1 MAKVKYVPIPLD
13 MAEDIEE
20 LSDEEI
26 GLVVRAYLQYG
37 RSRET
42 AEMPRTIKYL
52 YNALVRELDRA
63 SDGYE
68 KKIAAGKSGGRGRPK
83 KEPSEEIQQPE
94 SEQAQLNP
102 KPEQKPEV
110 HAHAPFISDEEAA
123 EIQQGTN
130 DALDEA
136 KRQGF
141 PDTTATMETLNQ
153 LVADNG
159 AEEVL
164 ECVKIAG
171 ESGKPNIRYLK
182 GVINGRAKEKQEK
195 ERREQARIEA
205 EKHPIRF
212 INSTDEIEVHEP
224 PKIKQRDVFMSC
236 VKNQPTEHPEIR
248 TKLEEL
254 ARAWSS

>member
-13 MAEDIEE
+13 MADDIEE

-37 RSRET
+37 RSGEK

-63 SDGYE
+63 SEGYE
-68 KKIAAGKSGGRGRPK
+68 KKVAAGKSGGRGRPK
-83 KEPSEEIQQPE
+83 KEHSEEIQQPE
-94 SEQAQLNP
+94 PAQLNP
-102 KPEQKPEV
+102 EPEQKPEMRT
-110 HAHAPFISDEEAA
+110 HTPFISDEEAA

-130 DALDEA
+130 EVLDEA
-136 KRQGF
+136 QRQGF
-141 PDTTATMETLNQ
+141 PDTTATMDTINQ

-171 ESGKPNIRYLK
+171 ESGKANVRYLK
-182 GVINGRAKEKQEK
+182 GVINGRAKEKQK
-195 ERREQARIEA
+195 EAQREQARIEA

-212 INSTDEIEVHEP
+212 INSTDEIEVREP
-224 PKIKQRDVFMSC
+224 PRIKQRDVFMSC
-236 VKNQPTEHPEIR
+236 VKNQPTEHPEVR

>member
-1 MAKVKYVPIPLD
+1 M
-13 MAEDIEE
+13 
-20 LSDEEI
+20 
-26 GLVVRAYLQYG
+26 
-37 RSRET
+37 
-42 AEMPRTIKYL
+42 
-52 YNALVRELDRA
+52 
-63 SDGYE
+63 
-68 KKIAAGKSGGRGRPK
+68 
-83 KEPSEEIQQPE
+83 
-94 SEQAQLNP
+94 
-102 KPEQKPEV
+102 
-110 HAHAPFISDEEAA
+110 
-123 EIQQGTN
+123 
-130 DALDEA
+130 LDEA

-141 PDTTATMETLNQ
+141 PDTTATMDNINQ

-159 AEEVL
+159 TEEVL

-212 INSTDEIEVHEP
+212 VNSTDEIEGPEP

-236 VKNQPTEHPEIR
+236 VNKQPMEHPEVR

>member
-1 MAKVKYVPIPLD
+1 MELEYVPVQVAMRREI
-13 MAEDIEE
+13 AR
-20 LSDEEI
+20 LSDEETGRALKAI
-26 GLVVRAYLQYG
+26 LDYMATGEDVEPEGNAAFLYLALLRECDKICKIHEVR
-37 RSRET
+37 S
-42 AEMPRTIKYL
+42 
-52 YNALVRELDRA
+52 
-63 SDGYE
+63 
-68 KKIAAGKSGGRGRPK
+68 AGGKAGGRGRPK
-83 KEPSEEIQQPE
+83 KTKAEEIQQPE

-102 KPEQKPEV
+102 ETEQKPE
-110 HAHAPFISDEEAA
+110 AHTPAPFISDEEAV

-130 DALDEA
+130 EVLDEA
-136 KRQGF
+136 QRQGF

-159 AEEVL
+159 TEEVL
-164 ECVKIAG
+164 KCVKIAG

-224 PKIKQRDVFMSC
+224 PKIKQRDVFMNS
-236 VKNQPTEHPEIR
+236 VGYPEVR
-248 TKLEEL
+248 TKLEEI
-254 ARAWSS
+254 AKKWSS

>member
-37 RSRET
+37 RSGET

-94 SEQAQLNP
+94 SAQLNP

-110 HAHAPFISDEEAA
+110 HTPAPFISDEAAA

-130 DALDEA
+130 DVLDEA

-141 PDTTATMETLNQ
+141 PDTTATMDNINQ

-159 AEEVL
+159 TEEVL

-212 INSTDEIEVHEP
+212 VNSTDEIEVQVP
-224 PKIKQRDVFMSC
+224 PKIKQRDVFFNS
-236 VKNQPTEHPEIR
+236 VGYPEVR
-248 TKLEEL
+248 TKLEEI
-254 ARAWSS
+254 AKKWSS

>member
-37 RSRET
+37 RSGET

-94 SEQAQLNP
+94 SAQLNP
-102 KPEQKPEV
+102 EPEQKPKS
-110 HAHAPFISDEEAA
+110 HTPAPFISDEEAA

-130 DALDEA
+130 DVLDEA

-153 LVADNG
+153 LVADNS

-182 GVINGRAKEKQEK
+182 GVINGRAKEKQK
-195 ERREQARIEA
+195 EAQREQARIEA

-212 INSTDEIEVHEP
+212 INSTDEIEVHET
-224 PKIKQRDVFMSC
+224 PKIKQRDVFLSS
-236 VKNQPTEHPEIR
+236 VGYPEVR
-248 TKLEEL
+248 TKLEEI
-254 ARAWSS
+254 ARKWSS

>member
-1 MAKVKYVPIPLD
+1 MELEYVPVQVAMRREI
-13 MAEDIEE
+13 AR
-20 LSDEEI
+20 LSDEETGRALKAI
-26 GLVVRAYLQYG
+26 LDYMATGEDVEPEGNAAFLYLALLRECDKICKIHEVR
-37 RSRET
+37 S
-42 AEMPRTIKYL
+42 
-52 YNALVRELDRA
+52 
-63 SDGYE
+63 
-68 KKIAAGKSGGRGRPK
+68 AGGKAGGRGRPK

-94 SEQAQLNP
+94 PAQLNP
-102 KPEQKPEV
+102 ETEQKPEV
-110 HAHAPFISDEEAA
+110 HTPAPFISDEEAA

-130 DALDEA
+130 EVLDEA

-159 AEEVL
+159 TEEVL

-212 INSTDEIEVHEP
+212 IKSTDEIEVHEP
-224 PKIKQRDVFMSC
+224 PKVKQRDVFLSS
-236 VKNQPTEHPEIR
+236 VGYPEVR
-248 TKLEEL
+248 TKLEEI
-254 ARAWSS
+254 ARAWS

>member
-13 MAEDIEE
+13 MADDIEE

-37 RSRET
+37 RSGET

-63 SDGYE
+63 SEGYE
-68 KKIAAGKSGGRGRPK
+68 KKVAAGKSGGRGRPK
-83 KEPSEEIQQPE
+83 KELPEEIQQP
-94 SEQAQLNP
+94 EQAQLNP
-102 KPEQKPEV
+102 KQEQKPEV
-110 HAHAPFISDEEAA
+110 HTPAPFISDEAAA

-130 DALDEA
+130 EVLNEA

-153 LVADNG
+153 LVADNS

-224 PKIKQRDVFMSC
+224 PKVKQRDVFMNS
-236 VKNQPTEHPEIR
+236 VGYPEVR
-248 TKLEEL
+248 TKLEEI
-254 ARAWSS
+254 ARKWSS

>member
-37 RSRET
+37 RSGET

-52 YNALVRELDRA
+52 YNALIRELDRA

-94 SEQAQLNP
+94 SAQLNP
-102 KPEQKPEV
+102 EPEQKPKS
-110 HAHAPFISDEEAA
+110 HTPAPFISDEEAA

-130 DALDEA
+130 EVLGEA

-153 LVADNG
+153 LVADNS
-159 AEEVL
+159 AEEML

-182 GVINGRAKEKQEK
+182 GVVNGRAKEKQKEAQREK
-195 ERREQARIEA
+195 ARIEA
-205 EKHPIRF
+205 EKRRKRRRK
-212 INSTDEIEVHEP
+212 E
-224 PKIKQRDVFMSC
+224 
-236 VKNQPTEHPEIR
+236 
-248 TKLEEL
+248 
-254 ARAWSS
+254 

>member
-1 MAKVKYVPIPLD
+1 MHTP
-13 MAEDIEE
+13 
-20 LSDEEI
+20 
-26 GLVVRAYLQYG
+26 
-37 RSRET
+37 
-42 AEMPRTIKYL
+42 
-52 YNALVRELDRA
+52 
-63 SDGYE
+63 
-68 KKIAAGKSGGRGRPK
+68 
-83 KEPSEEIQQPE
+83 
-94 SEQAQLNP
+94 
-102 KPEQKPEV
+102 
-110 HAHAPFISDEEAA
+110 APFISDEEAA

-130 DALDEA
+130 EVLDEA

-153 LVADNG
+153 LVADNS

-182 GVINGRAKEKQEK
+182 GVVNGRAKEKQK
-195 ERREQARIEA
+195 EAQREQARIEA

-212 INSTDEIEVHEP
+212 INSTDEIEVREP
-224 PKIKQRDVFMSC
+224 PKVKQRDVFLSC
-236 VKNQPTEHPEIR
+236 VKNQPTEHPEVR

>member
-37 RSRET
+37 RSGET

-94 SEQAQLNP
+94 SAQLNP
-102 KPEQKPEV
+102 EPEKKPKS
-110 HAHAPFISDEEAA
+110 HTHAPFISDEEAA

-130 DALDEA
+130 AVLDEA
-136 KRQGF
+136 QRQGF
-141 PDTTATMETLNQ
+141 PETTATMDTINQ

-171 ESGKPNIRYLK
+171 ESGKANVRYRK
-182 GVINGRAKEKQEK
+182 GVINGRTKEKQEK

-212 INSTDEIEVHEP
+212 INSTDEIEGPEP

-236 VKNQPTEHPEIR
+236 VKKQPMEHPEVR

>member
-37 RSRET
+37 RSGET

-94 SEQAQLNP
+94 SAQLNP
-102 KPEQKPEV
+102 EPEQKPELR
-110 HAHAPFISDEEAA
+110 APASFISDEEAA

-130 DALDEA
+130 AVLDEA
-136 KRQGF
+136 QRQGF

-153 LVADNG
+153 LVADNS

-182 GVINGRAKEKQEK
+182 GVINGRAKERQEE
-195 ERREQARIEA
+195 ERQARIDA
-205 EKHPIRF
+205 EKYPVVSSADYDYKPPSVTF
-212 INSTDEIEVHEP
+212 GEVF
-224 PKIKQRDVFMSC
+224 KKYAKQRAL
-236 VKNQPTEHPEIR
+236 EHPEER
-248 TKLEEL
+248 VKLEEL
-254 ARAWSS
+254 AGRFS

>member
-37 RSRET
+37 RSGET

-94 SEQAQLNP
+94 QAQLNP
-102 KPEQKPEV
+102 KQEQKPEV
-110 HAHAPFISDEEAA
+110 HTPAPFISDEAAA

-130 DALDEA
+130 EVLDEA

-153 LVADNG
+153 LVADNS

-182 GVINGRAKEKQEK
+182 GVINGRAKEKQK
-195 ERREQARIEA
+195 EAQREQARIEA

-212 INSTDEIEVHEP
+212 INSTDEIEGPEP

-236 VKNQPTEHPEIR
+236 VKKQPMEHPEVR

>member
-37 RSRET
+37 RSGET

-94 SEQAQLNP
+94 PAQLNP
-102 KPEQKPEV
+102 ETEQKPEV
-110 HAHAPFISDEEAA
+110 RTTAPFISDEEAA

-130 DALDEA
+130 DVLDEA

-141 PDTTATMETLNQ
+141 TDTTATMETLNQ

-159 AEEVL
+159 TEEVL

-212 INSTDEIEVHEP
+212 IKSTDEIEVHEP
-224 PKIKQRDVFMSC
+224 PKVKQRDVFLSS
-236 VKNQPTEHPEIR
+236 VGYPEVR
-248 TKLEEL
+248 TKLEEI
-254 ARAWSS
+254 ARAWS

>member
-37 RSRET
+37 RSGET

-94 SEQAQLNP
+94 SAQLNP
-102 KPEQKPEV
+102 EPEQKPKS
-110 HAHAPFISDEEAA
+110 HTTAPFISDEEAA

-130 DALDEA
+130 AVLDEA
-136 KRQGF
+136 QRQGF
-141 PDTTATMETLNQ
+141 PETTATMDTINQ

-171 ESGKPNIRYLK
+171 ESGKANVRYLK

-212 INSTDEIEVHEP
+212 INSTDEIEVPEP
-224 PKIKQRDVFMSC
+224 PKIKQRDVFMNS
-236 VKNQPTEHPEIR
+236 VGYPEVR
-248 TKLEEL
+248 TKLEEI
-254 ARAWSS
+254 ARKWSS

>member
-37 RSRET
+37 RSGET

-68 KKIAAGKSGGRGRPK
+68 KKIAAGKSGGRSRPK

-94 SEQAQLNP
+94 PAQLNP
-102 KPEQKPEV
+102 ETEQKPEV
-110 HAHAPFISDEEAA
+110 HTPAPFISDEEAA

-130 DALDEA
+130 EVLDEA

-159 AEEVL
+159 TEEVL

-182 GVINGRAKEKQEK
+182 GVINGRAKEKQK
-195 ERREQARIEA
+195 EAQREQARIEA

-212 INSTDEIEVHEP
+212 IKSTDEIEVHEP
-224 PKIKQRDVFMSC
+224 PKVKQRDVFLSS
-236 VKNQPTEHPEIR
+236 VGYPEVR
-248 TKLEEL
+248 TNLEEI

>member
-37 RSRET
+37 RSGET

-94 SEQAQLNP
+94 SAQLNP
-102 KPEQKPEV
+102 EPEQKPEV
-110 HAHAPFISDEEAA
+110 RAPASFISDEEAA

-130 DALDEA
+130 AVLDEA
-136 KRQGF
+136 QRQGF

-153 LVADNG
+153 LVADNS

-182 GVINGRAKEKQEK
+182 GVINGRAKEKQK
-195 ERREQARIEA
+195 EAQREQARIEA

-212 INSTDEIEVHEP
+212 INSTDEIEVREP
-224 PKIKQRDVFMSC
+224 PKVKQRDVFMSC
-236 VKNQPTEHPEIR
+236 VKNQPTEHPEVR

>member
-1 MAKVKYVPIPLD
+1 MELEYVPVQVAMRREI
-13 MAEDIEE
+13 AR
-20 LSDEEI
+20 LSDEEAGRAI
-26 GLVVRAYLQYG
+26 KAILDYVATGEDVEPEGNAAFLYLALLRECDKICKIHEVR
-37 RSRET
+37 S
-42 AEMPRTIKYL
+42 
-52 YNALVRELDRA
+52 
-63 SDGYE
+63 
-68 KKIAAGKSGGRGRPK
+68 AGGKAGGRGRPK

-94 SEQAQLNP
+94 PAQLNP
-102 KPEQKPEV
+102 ETEQKPEV
-110 HAHAPFISDEEAA
+110 RTTAPFISDEEAA

-130 DALDEA
+130 DVLDEA

-141 PDTTATMETLNQ
+141 TDTTATMETLNQ

-159 AEEVL
+159 TEEVL

-224 PKIKQRDVFMSC
+224 PKIKQRDVFMNS
-236 VKNQPTEHPEIR
+236 VGYPEVR
-248 TKLEEL
+248 TKLEEI
-254 ARAWSS
+254 ARKWSS

>member
-1 MAKVKYVPIPLD
+1 MELEYVPVQVAMRREI
-13 MAEDIEE
+13 AR
-20 LSDEEI
+20 LSDEETGRALKAI
-26 GLVVRAYLQYG
+26 LDYMATGEDVEPEGNAAFLYLALLRECDKICKIHEVRSAG
-37 RSRET
+37 
-42 AEMPRTIKYL
+42 
-52 YNALVRELDRA
+52 
-63 SDGYE
+63 
-68 KKIAAGKSGGRGRPK
+68 GKSGGRGRPK

-94 SEQAQLNP
+94 PAQLNP
-102 KPEQKPEV
+102 ETEQKPEV
-110 HAHAPFISDEEAA
+110 HTPAPFISDEEAA

-130 DALDEA
+130 EVLDEA

-153 LVADNG
+153 LVADNGG

-212 INSTDEIEVHEP
+212 IKSTDEIGVRDP
-224 PKIKQRDVFMSC
+224 PKVKQRDVFMSC
-236 VKNQPTEHPEIR
+236 VKNQPMEHPEVR

>member
-37 RSRET
+37 RSGET

-94 SEQAQLNP
+94 SAQLNP
-102 KPEQKPEV
+102 EPEQKPKS
-110 HAHAPFISDEEAA
+110 HTPAPFISDEEAA

-130 DALDEA
+130 AVLDEA
-136 KRQGF
+136 QRQGF
-141 PDTTATMETLNQ
+141 PETTATMDTINQ

-171 ESGKPNIRYLK
+171 ESGKANVRYLK
-182 GVINGRAKEKQEK
+182 GVINGRAKEKQK
-195 ERREQARIEA
+195 EAQREQARIEA

-212 INSTDEIEVHEP
+212 INSTDEIEVHET
-224 PKIKQRDVFMSC
+224 PKIKQRDVFLSS
-236 VKNQPTEHPEIR
+236 VGYPEVR
-248 TKLEEL
+248 TKVEEI
-254 ARAWSS
+254 ARKWSS

>member
-37 RSRET
+37 RSGET

-94 SEQAQLNP
+94 PAQLNP
-102 KPEQKPEV
+102 ETEQKPEV
-110 HAHAPFISDEEAA
+110 HTPAPFISDEEAA

-130 DALDEA
+130 EVLDEA

-159 AEEVL
+159 TEEVL

-182 GVINGRAKEKQEK
+182 GVINGRAKERQEE
-195 ERREQARIEA
+195 ERQARIDA
-205 EKHPIRF
+205 EKYPVVSSADYDYKPPSVTF
-212 INSTDEIEVHEP
+212 GEVF
-224 PKIKQRDVFMSC
+224 KKYAKQRAL
-236 VKNQPTEHPEIR
+236 EHPEER
-248 TKLEEL
+248 VKLEEL
-254 ARAWSS
+254 AGRFS

>member
-37 RSRET
+37 RSGET

-94 SEQAQLNP
+94 SAQLNP
-102 KPEQKPEV
+102 EPEQKPKS
-110 HAHAPFISDEEAA
+110 HTPAPFISDEEAA

-130 DALDEA
+130 EVLDEA

-153 LVADNG
+153 LVADNS

-182 GVINGRAKEKQEK
+182 GVINGRAKEKQK
-195 ERREQARIEA
+195 EAQREQARIEA

-212 INSTDEIEVHEP
+212 INSTDEIEGPEP

-236 VKNQPTEHPEIR
+236 VKKQPMEHPEVR

>member
-37 RSRET
+37 RSGET
-42 AEMPRTIKYL
+42 AVMPRTIKYL

-94 SEQAQLNP
+94 PAQLNP
-102 KPEQKPEV
+102 EPEQKPEV
-110 HAHAPFISDEEAA
+110 RTPAPFISDEEAA

-130 DALDEA
+130 EVLDEA

-141 PDTTATMETLNQ
+141 TDTTATMETLNQ

-159 AEEVL
+159 TEEVL

-182 GVINGRAKEKQEK
+182 GVINGRAKEKQK
-195 ERREQARIEA
+195 EAQREQARIEA

-212 INSTDEIEVHEP
+212 IKSTDEIEVHEP
-224 PKIKQRDVFMSC
+224 PKVKQRDVFLSS
-236 VKNQPTEHPEIR
+236 VGYPEVR
-248 TKLEEL
+248 TNLEEI

>member
-37 RSRET
+37 RSGET

-83 KEPSEEIQQPE
+83 KEPSEEIKQPE
-94 SEQAQLNP
+94 PAQLNP
-102 KPEQKPEV
+102 ETEQKPEV
-110 HAHAPFISDEEAA
+110 RTTAPFISDEEAA

-130 DALDEA
+130 EVLDEA

-159 AEEVL
+159 MEEVL

-195 ERREQARIEA
+195 ERREQARIEE

-212 INSTDEIEVHEP
+212 IKSTDEIEVREP
-224 PKIKQRDVFMSC
+224 PKVKQRDVFLSS
-236 VKNQPTEHPEIR
+236 VGYPDVR
-248 TKLEEL
+248 TKLEEIS
-254 ARAWSS
+254 RAWSS

>member
-13 MAEDIEE
+13 MADDIEE

-37 RSRET
+37 RSGET

-94 SEQAQLNP
+94 PAQLNP
-102 KPEQKPEV
+102 EPEQKPEMRTPT
-110 HAHAPFISDEEAA
+110 PFISDEEAA

-130 DALDEA
+130 AVLDEA
-136 KRQGF
+136 QRQGF
-141 PDTTATMETLNQ
+141 PDTTATMDNINQ

-159 AEEVL
+159 TEEVL

-171 ESGKPNIRYLK
+171 EAGKPNIRYLK
-182 GVINGRAKEKQEK
+182 GVINGRAKERQEE
-195 ERREQARIEA
+195 ERKARIDA
-205 EKHPIRF
+205 EKYPVVSSADYDYKPPSVTF
-212 INSTDEIEVHEP
+212 GEVF
-224 PKIKQRDVFMSC
+224 KKYAKQRAL
-236 VKNQPTEHPEIR
+236 EHPEER
-248 TKLEEL
+248 VKLEEL
-254 ARAWSS
+254 AGRFS

>member
-13 MAEDIEE
+13 MADDIEE

-37 RSRET
+37 RSGET

-63 SDGYE
+63 SEEYE
-68 KKIAAGKSGGRGRPK
+68 KKVAAGKSGGRGRPK
-83 KEPSEEIQQPE
+83 KELPEEIQQP
-94 SEQAQLNP
+94 EQAQLNP
-102 KPEQKPEV
+102 KQEQKPEV
-110 HAHAPFISDEEAA
+110 HTPAPFISDEAAA

-130 DALDEA
+130 EVLDEA

-153 LVADNG
+153 LVADNS

-171 ESGKPNIRYLK
+171 ESGKHNIRYLK
-182 GVINGRAKEKQEK
+182 GVINGRAKEKQK
-195 ERREQARIEA
+195 EAQREQARIEA

-212 INSTDEIEVHEP
+212 INSTDEIEGPEP

-236 VKNQPTEHPEIR
+236 VKKQPMEHPEVR

>member
-13 MAEDIEE
+13 MADDIEE

-37 RSRET
+37 RSGET

-94 SEQAQLNP
+94 SAQLNP
-102 KPEQKPEV
+102 EPEQKPKS
-110 HAHAPFISDEEAA
+110 HTHAPFISDEEAA

-130 DALDEA
+130 EVLDEA

-141 PDTTATMETLNQ
+141 PDTTATMDNINQ

-159 AEEVL
+159 TEEVL

-171 ESGKPNIRYLK
+171 EAGKPNIRYLK
-182 GVINGRAKEKQEK
+182 GVINGRAKERQEE
-195 ERREQARIEA
+195 ERQARIDA
-205 EKHPIRF
+205 EKYPVVSSADYDYKPPSVTF
-212 INSTDEIEVHEP
+212 GEVF
-224 PKIKQRDVFMSC
+224 KKYAKQRAL
-236 VKNQPTEHPEIR
+236 EHPEER
-248 TKLEEL
+248 VKLEEL
-254 ARAWSS
+254 AGRFS

>member
-37 RSRET
+37 RSGET

-94 SEQAQLNP
+94 PAQLNP
-102 KPEQKPEV
+102 EPEQKPEMRTPT
-110 HAHAPFISDEEAA
+110 PFISDEEAA

-130 DALDEA
+130 AVLDEA
-136 KRQGF
+136 QRQGF
-141 PDTTATMETLNQ
+141 STSTATMETLNQ

-171 ESGKPNIRYLK
+171 EAGKPNIRYLK
-182 GVINGRAKEKQEK
+182 GVINGRAKERQEE
-195 ERREQARIEA
+195 ERQARIDA
-205 EKHPIRF
+205 EKYPVVSSADYDYKPPSVTF
-212 INSTDEIEVHEP
+212 GEVF
-224 PKIKQRDVFMSC
+224 KKYAKQRAL
-236 VKNQPTEHPEIR
+236 EHPEER
-248 TKLEEL
+248 VKLEEL
-254 ARAWSS
+254 AGRFS

>member
-1 MAKVKYVPIPLD
+1 MELEYVPVQVAMRREI
-13 MAEDIEE
+13 AR
-20 LSDEEI
+20 LSDEEAGRALKAI
-26 GLVVRAYLQYG
+26 LDYVATGEDVEPDGNAAFLYLALLRECDKICKIHEVR
-37 RSRET
+37 S
-42 AEMPRTIKYL
+42 
-52 YNALVRELDRA
+52 
-63 SDGYE
+63 
-68 KKIAAGKSGGRGRPK
+68 AGGKAGGRGRPK
-83 KEPSEEIQQPE
+83 KEKPEAIQHPE
-94 SEQAQLNP
+94 SAQAQLNP
-102 KPEQKPEV
+102 EPEQKPEV
-110 HAHAPFISDEEAA
+110 HTPAPFISDEEAA

-130 DALDEA
+130 EVLDEA

-141 PDTTATMETLNQ
+141 PDTTAMETLNQ
-153 LVADNG
+153 LVADNS

-212 INSTDEIEVHEP
+212 VNSTDEIEVREP
-224 PKIKQRDVFMSC
+224 PKVKQRDVFMSC
-236 VKNQPTEHPEIR
+236 VKNQPMEHPEVR

>member
-37 RSRET
+37 RSGET

-94 SEQAQLNP
+94 SAQLNP
-102 KPEQKPEV
+102 EPEQKPKS
-110 HAHAPFISDEEAA
+110 HTPAPFISDEEAA

-130 DALDEA
+130 AVLDEA
-136 KRQGF
+136 QRQGF
-141 PDTTATMETLNQ
+141 PETTATMDTINQ

-182 GVINGRAKEKQEK
+182 GVINGRAKEKQTEAQ
-195 ERREQARIEA
+195 REQARIEA

-212 INSTDEIEVHEP
+212 INSTDEIEVREP
-224 PKIKQRDVFMSC
+224 PKIKQRDVFINS
-236 VKNQPTEHPEIR
+236 VGYPEVR
-248 TKLEEL
+248 TKLEEI
-254 ARAWSS
+254 AKKWSS

>member
-37 RSRET
+37 RSGET

-94 SEQAQLNP
+94 SAQLNP

-110 HAHAPFISDEEAA
+110 HTPAPFISDEAAA

-130 DALDEA
+130 DVLDEA

-141 PDTTATMETLNQ
+141 PDTTATMDNINQ

-159 AEEVL
+159 TEEVL

-212 INSTDEIEVHEP
+212 VNSTDEIEVQVP
-224 PKIKQRDVFMSC
+224 PKVKQRDVFMNS
-236 VKNQPTEHPEIR
+236 VGYPEVR
-248 TKLEEL
+248 TKLEEI
-254 ARAWSS
+254 ARKWSS